1 MKSGVGCKQKGWGVR
16 NPPVVLQTLVE
27 NAFKHGIYPQS
38 AGGII
43 SCVIQAA
50 PNGMQVSVTN
60 PCQLASEEK
69 YRESGLANARGR
81 LNLIYGENATL
92 DIVQE
97 EPRVVTVKM
106 FLPQA

>member
-1 MKSGVGCKQKGWGVR
+1 M
-16 NPPVVLQTLVE
+16 LQTLVE

-38 AGGII
+38 AGGVI
-43 SCVIQAA
+43 SCVIQAT

-60 PCQLASEEK
+60 PGQLPSEEK
-69 YRESGLANARGR
+69 YRESGIANARAR
-81 LNLIYGENATL
+81 LKLIYGKNATL

-97 EPRVVTVKM
+97 EPRVVTVKL